1 MTTPRTLIL
10 ATRNQGKVR
19 ELRDPLARFGF
30 DVQTQDPQDRCC
42 RPGSGHRA
50 EVPGAHQAAA

>member
-30 DVQTQDPQDRCC
+30 DVQSLPEDAVKEAWGVTLTN
-42 RPGSGHRA
+42 GTITS
-50 EVPGAHQAAA
+50 VP